1 MLTCQCSPLHAH
13 SAPARV
19 WDIGR
24 FERSD
29 SRAVIQYE
37 GSSSIGESEPWSHL
51 QTLALSA
58 PDHDDRSSQEFQIDA
73 ISQWP
78 SSLQDNEMLQPFTIN
93 SRHQRQAPANFRR
106 MPDNP
111 YSDEGDFIHR
121 SRLHDR
127 ARSTHSLPFP
137 DSGTFDH
144 DFLHTDGQQMMGS
157 STSSSFSQPA
167 TSGLPME
174 NNSAQFSDD
183 RSVYPLSNPTFSE
196 IKGSNT
202 GLRQHQEIDFALGRG
217 LGEESGHSLRRNQ
230 DILTSEELSWRQQD
244 HFLFEHQLSPSA
256 NANYESYDLGLTANN
271 HAWPPGFV
279 SDPALEFT
287 TTDHPGAIRI
297 GGSSGHDKPVP
308 CSYPPSADYYS
319 DYLPTMQGPGRYQET
334 VLISESHHLQS
345 SPPSLPFRKNPNK
358 STPPRARSGSL
369 SIIREYGHSQH
380 GSPILSRNGS
390 GKGKRKGPL
399 PTATALAAA
408 QKRKDGNVCIRCRTM
423 KMTVIRCA
431 RML

>member
-1 MLTCQCSPLHAH
+1 M
-13 SAPARV
+13 
-19 WDIGR
+19 WNIGR

-29 SRAVIQYE
+29 SCAVIQYE

-58 PDHDDRSSQEFQIDA
+58 PDHDDRCSQEFQIDA
-73 ISQWP
+73 IS
-78 SSLQDNEMLQPFTIN
+78 SSLQDNDMLQPSTFN
-93 SRHQRQAPANFRR
+93 SRHQRQAHASYRR
-106 MPDNP
+106 MPEIP

-127 ARSTHSLPFP
+127 ARSTQSLPFP
-137 DSGTFDH
+137 NTSPFDH
-144 DFLHTDGQQMMGS
+144 ELLHTDGQQMMGS

-174 NNSAQFSDD
+174 KNSAQFSDE
-183 RSVYPLSNPTFSE
+183 RSVYPLDNPSFSE
-196 IKGSNT
+196 IKRSDI
-202 GLRQHQEIDFALGRG
+202 GLRHHQELDFTFGRG
-217 LGEESGHSLRRNQ
+217 LVEESGHSLRPNQ
-230 DILTSEELSWRQQD
+230 DTLRSEELSWRQQD
-244 HFLFEHQLSPSA
+244 HVLFEHQLSPSA
-256 NANYESYDLGLTANN
+256 NANYESYDSGLNANN
-271 HAWPPGFV
+271 HAWPSGFV
-279 SDPALEFT
+279 SDPTLDFS

-297 GGSSGHDKPVP
+297 GGSSGHYKPVP

-319 DYLPTMQGPGRYQET
+319 DYLPTMQGPGRYEEIAST
-334 VLISESHHLQS
+334 SESTHLQS
-345 SPPSLPFRKNPNK
+345 SPPNLPFRKISNK
-358 STPPRARSGSL
+358 SMPTRATRTGSL

-408 QKRKDGNVCIRCRTM
+408 QKRKEGNVCIRCRTM
-423 KMTVIRCA
+423 KMTVGKRG